1 MWRCVMSKKMRICIS
16 SPPDRE
22 KLVVEFFSD
31 DEQWA
36 ELNQEGG
43 TLNLE
48 LYPKRDG
55 EYWSLDFVE
64 AVEMLNEGK
73 RRLVGDES

>member
-1 MWRCVMSKKMRICIS
+1 MCIS

-22 KLVVEFFSD
+22 KLVAEFFLG

-36 ELNQEGG
+36 ELNQERG

-48 LYPKRDG
+48 IYPKQSG
-55 EYWSLDFVE
+55 GPWILNFEE
-64 AVEMLNEGK
+64 ALKILNEGK
-73 RRLVGDES
+73 ERLIGP